1 MKTMKLVMAAS
12 ALVALVGCSG
22 TGTNNAA
29 GASTGVTSSQNTTQP
44 QSPAA
49 EYRPYVCD
57 QGGDHNC

>member
-1 MKTMKLVMAAS
+1 MKKTNLVIAAS
-12 ALVALVGCSG
+12 ALAALVGCSG

-29 GASTGVTSSQNTTQP
+29 GASTGVTSSQNTTP

-49 EYRPYVCD
+49 AYRPYVCD